1 MVNKNYTPSITKLVL
16 RAEVSEID
24 KCRAKRK
31 VAKASVTRNMNRVRE
46 LISGDGSV
54 SKVRQFAKG
63 VEEGC
68 TKARDLTTELEELDP
83 ASIETDGSWLEE
95 VEFDVNEVLGEVAEY
110 LLKSESPSPNE
121 QSSITPPTAQNNY
134 ENTETVNDSMSGKR
148 IGLKGVEIPSFDGKP
163 DKWPYFWGIFSSLVH
178 KNDKLTPAIK
188 LAHLNSCLTDRVRE
202 VIACLTGEP
211 GDYDRAVKQLTDRY
225 GDPREIIDA
234 HLRRISSWPHIKDKD
249 REEFQR
255 FADALQAAVFAL
267 DKPDYRHELAS
278 IPLCTLLVQKLPP
291 RERDEWVKQVESE
304 DYSEDM
310 KGLAK
315 WAQIRAKTMRKRER
329 YNIEPPDKGKLE
341 STNFQS
347 PGRMRGR
354 VHALRT
360 SGFDPEHQSLKNCPL
375 CDKKHTE
382 VSCPLF
388 FDSSVEKRWEIVKNK
403 RVYFGCLKPGHQRRL
418 CTKSYKCGVD
428 SCDKGH
434 HYLLHSSKSK
444 HEKPSDDPP
453 KTPEEN
459 KAMHCGKAQI
469 STPISER
476 VALKTVSVPFIDD
489 SGRVVNGLVLLDS
502 GSETT
507 LVRAGFANQLGI
519 KGPKQSLT
527 VDAVGG

>member
-1 MVNKNYTPSITKLVL
+1 MP
-16 RAEVSEID
+16 EVSEID

-46 LISGDGSV
+46 LISSDGSV

-63 VEEGC
+63 VEEGR
-68 TKARDLTTELEELDP
+68 TKARDLTKELEVLDP

-121 QSSITPPTAQNNY
+121 QSSITPPTAQNND

-148 IGLKGVEIPSFDGKP
+148 TGLKGVEIPSFDGKP

-315 WAQIRAKTMRKRER
+315 WAQVRAKTMRKRER
-329 YNIEPPDKGKLE
+329 YNIEPPDKGKE
-341 STNFQS
+341 STNFQPPS
-347 PGRMRGR
+347 RMRGR

-375 CDKKHTE
+375 CDKKTH
-382 VSCPLF
+382 
-388 FDSSVEKRWEIVKNK
+388 
-403 RVYFGCLKPGHQRRL
+403 
-418 CTKSYKCGVD
+418 
-428 SCDKGH
+428 
-434 HYLLHSSKSK
+434 
-444 HEKPSDDPP
+444 
-453 KTPEEN
+453 
-459 KAMHCGKAQI
+459 
-469 STPISER
+469 
-476 VALKTVSVPFIDD
+476 
-489 SGRVVNGLVLLDS
+489 
-502 GSETT
+502 
-507 LVRAGFANQLGI
+507 
-519 KGPKQSLT
+519 
-527 VDAVGG
+527 